1 MRDQS
6 NKMSAEEESSEESP
20 LFDFELIYPRP
31 GTKVLVDVE
40 PTGRSGHSMV
50 SDDSN
55 LYVLGGYNPL
65 GRVLNQGR
73 PTVLEELWK
82 FNLATRK
89 WTKLETIDFPS
100 TCASSC
106 MLMRGT
112 NLYVFG
118 GTSYPFGQIVSNTFK
133 VCDIGTPQRESS
145 GTSVVSSTS
154 TTTSCSTSR
163 NVLRKVYAWENLLD
177 GASQQ
182 DSMPQDDENKPPRGY
197 GQSVIF
203 HGDYIYTFGGAI
215 GFYNEAIA
223 DMHRLNL
230 LTLTWEKLDP
240 TGEVPEG
247 RYKQEIIKDEHW

>member
-1 MRDQS
+1 
-6 NKMSAEEESSEESP
+6 MSAAEENSEESP

-55 LYVLGGYNPL
+55 LYILGGYNPL
-65 GRVLNQGR
+65 GRILNQGR

-89 WTKLETIDFPS
+89 WTKLETADFPS

-133 VCDIGTPQRESS
+133 VCDIRTPKRDFSE
-145 GTSVVSSTS
+145 TSLCSTS
-154 TTTSCSTSR
+154 TSR
-163 NVLRKVYAWENLLD
+163 SIRRDYTWENLLD
-177 GASQQ
+177 GASQL
-182 DSMPQDDENKPPRGY
+182 DNVPQEDENKPPRGY

-203 HGDYIYTFGGAI
+203 HDCYIYTFGGAI

-230 LTLTWEKLDP
+230 QTLTWEKLDP
-240 TGEVPEG
+240 SGEVPDG
-247 RYKQEIIKDEHW
+247 RYKQEIIRDEHW

>member
-1 MRDQS
+1 
-6 NKMSAEEESSEESP
+6 MSAEEERSEESP

-31 GTKVLVDVE
+31 GAKVLVDVE

-55 LYVLGGYNPL
+55 LYVLGGYNPF

-89 WTKLETIDFPS
+89 WTKLETADFPS

-133 VCDIGTPQRESS
+133 VCNIVYPASN
-145 GTSVVSSTS
+145 ST
-154 TTTSCSTSR
+154 
-163 NVLRKVYAWENLLD
+163 
-177 GASQQ
+177 
-182 DSMPQDDENKPPRGY
+182 
-197 GQSVIF
+197 
-203 HGDYIYTFGGAI
+203 
-215 GFYNEAIA
+215 
-223 DMHRLNL
+223 
-230 LTLTWEKLDP
+230 
-240 TGEVPEG
+240 
-247 RYKQEIIKDEHW
+247 